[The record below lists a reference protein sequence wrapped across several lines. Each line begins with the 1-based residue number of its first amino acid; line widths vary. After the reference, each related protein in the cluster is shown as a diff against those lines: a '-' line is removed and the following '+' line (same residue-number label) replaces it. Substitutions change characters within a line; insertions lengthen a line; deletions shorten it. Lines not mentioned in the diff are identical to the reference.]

1 LGNVGFDRDLGLS
14 NVEELIDEG
23 SNEDKPKT

>member
-1 LGNVGFDRDLGLS
+1 LGNIGFDRDLGLS